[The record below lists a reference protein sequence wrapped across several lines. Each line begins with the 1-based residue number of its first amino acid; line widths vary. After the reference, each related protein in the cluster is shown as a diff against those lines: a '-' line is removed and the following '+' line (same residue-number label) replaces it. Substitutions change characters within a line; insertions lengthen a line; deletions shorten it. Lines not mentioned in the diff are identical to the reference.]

1 MANIHLVIT
10 IFSLN
15 LFSILSYVQSIYNPD
30 GHEKMKLDHR
40 NLDFQTGIAQLANN
54 DLEWHAAEHT
64 IKNKSTISSYFDN
77 LVMAASVMI
86 ISSKIY

>member
-1 MANIHLVIT
+1 
-10 IFSLN
+10 
-15 LFSILSYVQSIYNPD
+15 
-30 GHEKMKLDHR
+30 MKLDHR

-54 DLEWHAAEHT
+54 DLEWHAVEHT
-64 IKNKSTISSYFDN
+64 IKKKSTISSYFDN